1 METRLRQEG
10 QNLGYWQELDNGLHQ
25 IQLIFNEPSDTGIHN
40 ALDEYWDSLQELS
53 KHPENEATRAV
64 VVQRAEVLAET
75 IRHIQGQL
83 IALRDNMNET
93 VSVYVS
99 RINSI
104 GQQIAQ
110 LNEEIGKVSNS
121 GNNPNDLL
129 DKRDVLLEELSQIV
143 NIEVVADS
151 NNMVSVSIS
160 GVSLV
165 QRSQY
170 FGLKVVANEDA
181 DLGYRQQQIVWE
193 DTNSPAE
200 VRNGELKAVLELRD
214 GEIQNH
220 IDALNEW
227 TKQFVVTVNAVHRSG
242 YNLLGAEPGDFFVGL
257 EHRDV
262 ASNIRVNADLI
273 ADPNHRCWLS
283 HEFNNTE
290 LGGVMAIMRYD

>member
-1 METRLRQEG
+1 MGKWVLVSLSGDHSARSVCGNKIASRRT
-10 QNLGYWQELDNGLHQ
+10 NLGYWQELDNGLHQ

-170 FGLKVVANEDA
+170 FGLKVVANE
-181 DLGYRQQQIVWE
+181 
-193 DTNSPAE
+193 
-200 VRNGELKAVLELRD
+200 
-214 GEIQNH
+214 
-220 IDALNEW
+220 AL
-227 TKQFVVTVNAVHRSG
+227 
-242 YNLLGAEPGDFFVGL
+242 
-257 EHRDV
+257 
-262 ASNIRVNADLI
+262 I
-273 ADPNHRCWLS
+273 
-283 HEFNNTE
+283 
-290 LGGVMAIMRYD
+290 